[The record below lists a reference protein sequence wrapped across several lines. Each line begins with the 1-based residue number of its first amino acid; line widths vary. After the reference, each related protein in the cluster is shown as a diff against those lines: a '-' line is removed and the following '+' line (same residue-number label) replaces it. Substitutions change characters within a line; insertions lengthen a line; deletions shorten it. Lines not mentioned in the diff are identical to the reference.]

1 MSKEQPPPRGDSI
14 LAALID
20 RTTAESLLLLGR
32 VAGTHALLLDA
43 MKAPAPE
50 TAGFGRWTVLQLTG
64 GGELGG
70 PMRAEPGA
78 LPFCENSFGAVL
90 IRNLAGAGLQPQV
103 LANEASRILAPHGVL
118 LVVECHPLSAWR
130 PWWAARRRGGQF
142 APLAVAPHRWRRAL
156 RRAGLAVGEPVRCG
170 AAWPCTVHTPRWLE
184 RICGAAW
191 LLTARKRDEA
201 MIVQRLQPRRSR
213 AVREQAPWMPGARRE
228 QPDAM
233 IGHAIGTSFGG
244 TGVARKLDVD
254 A

>member
-32 VAGTHALLLDA
+32 VAGMHALLLDA

-50 TAGFGRWTVLQLTG
+50 TAGLGRWTVLQLIG
-64 GGELGG
+64 DGELGG

-130 PWWAARRRGGQF
+130 PWWEARRRGGTR
-142 APLAVAPHRWRRAL
+142 ARRFTTS
-156 RRAGLAVGEPVRCG
+156 PT
-170 AAWPCTVHTPRWLE
+170 W
-184 RICGAAW
+184 
-191 LLTARKRDEA
+191 
-201 MIVQRLQPRRSR
+201 PRRLR
-213 AVREQAPWMPGARRE
+213 AR
-228 QPDAM
+228 
-233 IGHAIGTSFGG
+233 
-244 TGVARKLDVD
+244 
-254 A
+254 